1 MKATSI
7 FLLSNSDLKGFVIIT
22 CATLPLLRKGRP
34 VREDMEYIFKNT
46 HLQTFPGPI
55 AFKILKESDVDYI
68 KGTSFVE
75 KIYMS

>member
-7 FLLSNSDLKGFVIIT
+7 LLLSNSDLKSFVIIT
-22 CATLPLLRKGRP
+22 CATLLLLRRGRP

-46 HLQTFPGPI
+46 HLQTFPEPI